1 MQSAQ
6 LHSGRNIE
14 THWETEETECRIFHC
29 LSSEILW
36 RKNTDRI
43 QYKHEHAILI
53 NAQFA
58 SEDINLLAFVIY
70 FVIILYKY

>member
-14 THWETEETECRIFHC
+14 THWETDETECRIFHQR
-29 LSSEILW
+29 SFDE
-36 RKNTDRI
+36 KKTDRI
-43 QYKHEHAILI
+43 ETRTCNSDQFI

-58 SEDINLLAFVIY
+58 SEDTNLLAFVIY
-70 FVIILYKY
+70 FVIFLYKY